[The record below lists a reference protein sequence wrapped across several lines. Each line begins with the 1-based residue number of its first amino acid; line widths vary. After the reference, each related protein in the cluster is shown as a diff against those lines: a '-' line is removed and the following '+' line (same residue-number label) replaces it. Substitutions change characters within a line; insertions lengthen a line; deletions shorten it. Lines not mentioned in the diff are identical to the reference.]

1 MSKSQLHRRTL
12 PLITTKIG
20 GYQTSSLNHNWR
32 TPDIGYPP
40 FVTIHG
46 MDQAHLA
53 FTIESP
59 TSLAVSNLLERPSSL
74 TIFKLEE
81 RNSRAQEIISDYAKL
96 HAGMDIAVGLFG
108 LVPFMAI
115 PALVAAIAAQSPHIY
130 QPMAKRIASVY
141 LATPEELGRGTGE
154 MILKGL
160 VETSAL
166 DLAGEFGTEFMMHIA
181 HEIVMEAG
189 LGVVGA
195 LCVPVIGG
203 AVGAALDYAIATQMT
218 WRVGTMVSIYYQ
230 NGGSWLGSQ
239 ESTFRRASR
248 MAGSF
253 GKSVTDVINYQ
264 KTKSVPRVDLN
275 SIRDDVPAIR
285 QNQLR
290 NLKIIVDLM
299 RTSMNQDQ
307 IRASLSNQG
316 VPADLIRDVLRK
328 IPI

>member
-1 MSKSQLHRRTL
+1 MAKT
-12 PLITTKIG
+12 
-20 GYQTSSLNHNWR
+20 
-32 TPDIGYPP
+32 D
-40 FVTIHG
+40 
-46 MDQAHLA
+46 LA
-53 FTIESP
+53 FTLESP
-59 TSLAVSNLLERPSSL
+59 TSLAVSNLLEHPSSL
-74 TIFKLEE
+74 TVFKLEE
-81 RNSRAQEIISDYAKL
+81 RNSRAQGIISEFASL

-115 PALVAAIAAQSPHIY
+115 PALVAAIAAQSPLIY
-130 QPMAKRIASVY
+130 QPMAKKIASVY
-141 LATPEELGRGTGE
+141 LATPEELGRGTAE
-154 MILKGL
+154 IVLKGL
-160 VETSAL
+160 LETSAL

-189 LGVVGA
+189 LGILGA

-230 NGGSWLGSQ
+230 NGGSWLESQ
-239 ESTFRRASR
+239 ESTFQRATR

-264 KTKSVPRVDLN
+264 KTKSTPRVDLN
-275 SIRDDVPAIR
+275 SIRNEVPGIR
-285 QNQLR
+285 QNQVR
-290 NLKIIVDLM
+290 ILKVFVNLM
-299 RTSMNQDQ
+299 RTSMNNDQ

-316 VPADLIRDVLRK
+316 VPADLIRDALRA